1 MVARLVQTNLF
12 SNENSSYTVT
22 NRLGAFSVVEYDR
35 DWSVYSASGAMT
47 EYFAS
52 KMNFR
57 KKQVVY
63 NLNGQNSVILQAGA
77 MQIMTGNVNV
87 TTDIKGAGDLV
98 KKMFGGKVTGESAIK
113 PKYTGTGAVIL
124 EPTYKHIILED
135 IAAWG
140 GAIVVNDGMFLACD
154 GTVDAKVQAPQS
166 VSSAILGGEGLFN
179 IRLQG
184 NGIVCLESNVPRQEL
199 VEFVLDNDQI
209 KIDGNMAVAWSPTL
223 SFTVERTTKTLI
235 GSAASG
241 EGFVNVYRGTGR
253 ILVATVAGHVMRT
266 STPSITSNIHN

>member
-1 MVARLVQTNLF
+1 MVTTNLF
-12 SNENSSYTVT
+12 NNENASYNVT
-22 NRLGAFSVVEYDR
+22 SRLGAFSVVEYDR
-35 DWSVYSASGAMT
+35 DWSINNASGAMV

-77 MQIMTGNVNV
+77 MQIMTGNVQV
-87 TTDIKGAGDLV
+87 TTDIKGVGDLA
-98 KKMFGGKVTGESAIK
+98 KKMFGGAVTGESAIK
-113 PKYTGTGAVIL
+113 PKYTGVGAVIL

-135 IAAWG
+135 ISTWG

-154 GTVDAKVQAPQS
+154 GTIDTRVQKPQS
-166 VSSAILGGEGLFN
+166 VSSAVLGGEGSFN
-179 IRLQG
+179 IRMQG
-184 NGIVCLESNVPRQEL
+184 KGIIALESDVPRQEL
-199 VEFVLDNDQI
+199 VEFILDNDQI

-223 SFTVERTTKTLI
+223 QFTVERTTKTLV

-241 EGFVNVYRGTGR
+241 EGLVNVYRGTGK
-253 ILVATVAGHVMRT
+253 ILVATVAGHLMTT
-266 STPSITSNIHN
+266 STRPVSK

>member
-1 MVARLVQTNLF
+1 MVQTNLF
-12 SNENSSYTVT
+12 NNDGKSSYHVT
-22 NRLGAFSVVEYDR
+22 DRLGAFSVVEYDR
-35 DWSVYSASGAMT
+35 DWSINNASGAMI

-63 NLNGQNSVILQAGA
+63 NLNGQNSVTLQAGA

-87 TTDIKGAGDLV
+87 ATDIKGVGDLA
-98 KKMFGGKVTGESAIK
+98 KKMFRGAVTNESAIK
-113 PKYTGTGAVIL
+113 PKYTGVGAVIL

-135 IAAWG
+135 IGSWG

-154 GTVDAKVQAPQS
+154 GSIEAKVQAPQS

-179 IRLQG
+179 IRMQG
-184 NGIVCLESNVPRQEL
+184 QGIIALESDVPRQEL

-209 KIDGNMAVAWSPTL
+209 KIDGNMAVAWSPSL
-223 SFTVERTTKTLI
+223 QFTVERTTKTLI

-241 EGFVNVYRGTGR
+241 EGLVNVFRGTGK
-253 ILVATVAGHVMRT
+253 ILVATVSGPVMKT
-266 STPSITSNIHN
+266 STRPVSAG

>member
-1 MVARLVQTNLF
+1 MVTTNLF
-12 SNENSSYTVT
+12 NNDNASYNVT

-35 DWSVYSASGAMT
+35 DWSINNASGAMI

-87 TTDIKGAGDLV
+87 STDLKGAGDLV
-98 KKMFGGKVTGESAIK
+98 KKMFGGAVTGESAIK
-113 PKYTGTGAVIL
+113 PKYTGVGAVIL

-135 IAAWG
+135 IASWG

-154 GTVDAKVQAPQS
+154 GTIDTKVQRPQS
-166 VSSAILGGEGLFN
+166 VSSAVLGGEGLFN
-179 IRLQG
+179 IRMQG
-184 NGIVCLESNVPRQEL
+184 NGIIALESDVPRQEL

-209 KIDGNMAVAWSPTL
+209 KIDGNMAVAWSPSL
-223 SFTVERTTKTLI
+223 QFTVERTTKTLI

-241 EGFVNVYRGTGR
+241 EGLVNVYRGTGK
-253 ILVATVAGHVMRT
+253 ILVATVAGPIMST
-266 STPSITSNIHN
+266 STRPVSTSR